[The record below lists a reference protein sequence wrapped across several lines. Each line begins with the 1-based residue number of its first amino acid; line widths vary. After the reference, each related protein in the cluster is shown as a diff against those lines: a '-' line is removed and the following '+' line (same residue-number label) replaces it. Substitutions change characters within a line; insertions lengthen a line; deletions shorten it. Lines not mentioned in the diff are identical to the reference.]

1 FLFLFSPEEAPS
13 LFSLAAGLSS
23 SRRSLLHSSFF
34 FSFRLSSW
42 PFPLSAGSSAKSAET
57 LFRYIAAEQVPVK
70 YGGLSKDG
78 EFANTD
84 AVTEITVKP
93 SVKHTIEFPVTETC
107 LLTWQVRVVGWDVS
121 YGAEYKP
128 SAEDSYT
135 VIIQKARKVAST
147 EEPVVCNNFKIGEP
161 GKVILTSDNP
171 TSKKKKL
178 LSRVKTKPTSD

>member
-1 FLFLFSPEEAPS
+1 MR
-13 LFSLAAGLSS
+13 GD
-23 SRRSLLHSSFF
+23 
-34 FSFRLSSW
+34 
-42 PFPLSAGSSAKSAET
+42 KT
-57 LFRYIAAEQVPVK
+57 RYIAAEQVPVK

-93 SVKHTIEFPVTETC
+93 SVKHTIEFPVTEKTLAPGFRIRTC